1 MANCQSFELA
11 IQAKWPNAPKVT
23 VHRTHWGW
31 WQSGHNLLRNSFKVS
46 AEVGGAMLSAGLS
59 CSCGRTGRD
68 FLTLAVHNVHK
79 STRLLMQLSI
89 ICQETSGIPKEWH
102 CHVRNNSQGW
112 GGGRYK
118 DINLFASEKP

>member
-11 IQAKWPNAPKVT
+11 IQANWPNAPKVT
-23 VHRTHWGW
+23 VHHWGW

-68 FLTLAVHNVHK
+68 FLTLVVHNVHK

-102 CHVRNNSQGW
+102 CHVRMSEIIHK
-112 GGGRYK
+112 GGEG
-118 DINLFASEKP
+118 EV